1 MIKKESSLVV
11 VPDEGQTKI
20 LSLAMNKILLI
31 TCCLFIIQALSAQKK
46 DKSIALYDQGNL
58 ELAKKNYRSA
68 DSLFTLS
75 LNISPHPD
83 TYFNRAACRQQMNDL
98 KGYCQD
104 IGGAASYRDKEALS
118 IYYKECCKVDT
129 VITLN
134 ESGNYKKGI
143 KSIEFVTT
151 YKYNENLDYEKY
163 DEDTTLLVSYY
174 IYNRD
179 TIYKSGSDIN
189 LAKFQDEDDL
199 LFDFIKKTKFA
210 DWMKT
215 NHSTGKLSLTLIID
229 ENGKVSDVKI
239 TQTINNE
246 FEAGLIKELY
256 GLPNSLP
263 ANMSGRNIKS
273 QKTVSIIFAKNL
285 LYPSTTDFGSKK
297 LSKKA
302 TSLQKPSDNN
312 NNNNETMPE
321 FPGGVME
328 MMKHIQKNITYPQ
341 IAKEAGLSGKCFL
354 RFIVTKEGLI
364 RNVNIARGVP
374 GCIEC
379 DVESIR
385 VIYSM
390 PKWKPGT
397 QNGKPVSVFFNLPIN
412 FQFK

>member
-1 MIKKESSLVV
+1 MLRQGSGKLWHELSNQQKSLYLDMKKL
-11 VPDEGQTKI
+11 
-20 LSLAMNKILLI
+20 LLI

-83 TYFNRAACRQQMNDL
+83 TYFNRAACRQKMNDF

-118 IYYKECCKVDT
+118 IYYKECCKADT
-129 VITLN
+129 IITFN
-134 ESGNYKKGI
+134 ESGSPKKEI
-143 KSIEFVTT
+143 KNIEFITR
-151 YKYNENLDYEKY
+151 YKYSENLDYEKY
-163 DEDTTLLVSYY
+163 DEDSTLLVSYY
-174 IYNRD
+174 IYNKD
-179 TIYKSGSDIN
+179 TICKSGSDIN
-189 LAKFQDEDDL
+189 SAKFEEEDNL
-199 LFDFIKKTKFA
+199 LFDFIQKTKFA

-215 NHSTGKLSLTLIID
+215 NHYMGKLSLTLIID
-229 ENGKVSDVKI
+229 EYGKVSDVQSI
-239 TQTINNE
+239 QPTNSE

-256 GLPNSLP
+256 GLPNAEP
-263 ANMSGRNIKS
+263 ANMAGRNIKY

-285 LYPSTTDFGSKK
+285 LYPSTTDYGSKK

-302 TSLQKPSDNN
+302 TNLQKPFENS
-312 NNNNETMPE
+312 NNETMPE
-321 FPGGVME
+321 FSGGVME
-328 MMKHIQKNITYPQ
+328 MMRHIQKNIEYPQ
-341 IAKEAGLSGKCFL
+341 MAKEAGLSGKCFL
-354 RFIVTKEGLI
+354 RFIVTKEGVI
-364 RNVNIARGVP
+364 KNVNIVRGVP

-390 PKWKPGT
+390 PRWKPGT

-412 FQFK
+412 FQLK